1 VDLDGAKSSQIVNYK
16 ILEQIASQ
24 TTLKID
30 FGGGLKSDADL
41 KIAFD
46 SGANQITGGSI
57 AIKNR
62 ALFENGFKNTVL
74 IKLYLVRTPT
84 MKRVAI
90 SGWLEESDEDL
101 IPLYKDI
108 KLKAFMSFVLI

>member
-1 VDLDGAKSSQIVNYK
+1 
-16 ILEQIASQ
+16 
-24 TTLKID
+24 
-30 FGGGLKSDADL
+30 L

-84 MKRVAI
+84 MKKVAI
-90 SGWLEESDEDL
+90 SGWLEESDEDPYTRISSIKHVICTDIAKDGML
-101 IPLYKDI
+101 EGPSFDLYAKI
-108 KLKAFMSFVLI
+108 LAEAKE

>member
-1 VDLDGAKSSQIVNYK
+1 LI
-16 ILEQIASQ
+16 
-24 TTLKID
+24 
-30 FGGGLKSDADL
+30 FGGLKSDADL

-62 ALFENGFKNTVL
+62 ALFEKWIQEYGSD
-74 IKLYLVRTPT
+74 KLYLVRTPT
-84 MKRVAI
+84 MKKLAI

-108 KLKAFMSFVLI
+108 KLKAFNMSFVLI